1 MTYYELFRVVIRV
14 PLLVVEGVSES
25 DFKFLS
31 YSKNFL
37 DKNATVKTLPQERPF
52 V

>member
-25 DFKFLS
+25 NFKSLS

-37 DKNATVKTLPQERPF
+37 DNNAAVKTLPQERPF